1 MLRVLLL
8 LLIFN
13 TCTYCVMPVK
23 PTFKICDQC
32 LLVMFSGT
40 AVGPRL
46 AVGEPPNVT
55 DILLQ
60 MPWKKKKWSPVNLNV
75 KKW

>member
-13 TCTYCVMPVK
+13 ISTYYVMPVK

-32 LLVMFSGT
+32 FLVMFSGM

-46 AVGEPPNVT
+46 AVGET
-55 DILLQ
+55 
-60 MPWKKKKWSPVNLNV
+60 
-75 KKW
+75 